1 MECTVGSSSSCSL
14 EDGAEKAGEKAV
26 DDDDDD
32 DDEDEED
39 EEDEQYDQDA
49 IGRVIGERP
58 SR

>member
-1 MECTVGSSSSCSL
+1 MECAVGSSSSCSL
-14 EDGAEKAGEKAV
+14 EDGAEKAVEKAV

-32 DDEDEED
+32 DDDD

>member
-1 MECTVGSSSSCSL
+1 MECAVGSSSSCSL
-14 EDGAEKAGEKAV
+14 EDGAEKAVEKAV

-32 DDEDEED
+32 DEE
-39 EEDEQYDQDA
+39 EEEQYDQDA